1 MDSLPVSSAPVPAVI
16 ERARTFTRPALEQ
29 AVSRLHPD
37 LARVCGYYFGWCDA
51 EGTPTHGRGSRSLQ
65 ACMVMLAAEASGEDP
80 QVALPGAVAVEL
92 LHNFTLL
99 HDDIIDGDTIR
110 RGRPAA
116 WVTFGTGTSLLAADA
131 LWAAALS
138 ALIEVPGTAGR
149 AAARALNTSMGVII
163 NAVAGEA
170 VFDRTPAAEI
180 DVDAYLAICETKGG
194 ELLGTAATIG
204 TLLAGGPADQAR
216 SLREAARHA
225 GAAWQATNDL
235 ENIWGNVALV
245 GKPGFQ
251 DLRQRKHTL
260 PVIAALQSEHPSS
273 RALRGLLDRKELD
286 KADLTLAADLIE
298 EAGGRAFTER
308 VAHDRLSRAL
318 DTLAVMS
325 LPDTVHQNLAT
336 LLDFTVTRRPRTP
349 SGKE

>member
-1 MDSLPVSSAPVPAVI
+1 MDSPPASPAPVPEAI
-16 ERARTFTRPALEQ
+16 ERARTFARPALEQ
-29 AVSRLHPD
+29 SVGRLHPD

-80 QVALPGAVAVEL
+80 HVALPGAVAVEL

-131 LWAAALS
+131 LWAAAFS

-149 AAARALNTSMGVII
+149 ATASALNTSMGVII

-170 VFDRTPAAEI
+170 VFDRTPAAEV

-194 ELLGTAATIG
+194 ELLGTAATVG
-204 TLLAGGPADQAR
+204 TLLAGGPAAQAR

-235 ENIWGNVALV
+235 ENIWGNAALV

-260 PVIAALQSEHPSS
+260 PVIAALQSGHPAA
-273 RALRGLLDRKELD
+273 RALRGLLEKEELD
-286 KADLTLAADLIE
+286 EADLTRAADLIE
-298 EAGGRAFTER
+298 ESGGRAFTEQI
-308 VAHDRLSRAL
+308 AQGRLARAL
-318 DTLAVMS
+318 GTLADMR
-325 LPDTVHQNLAT
+325 LPDPAHRNLAD

-349 SGKE
+349 SGKK